1 MAKTCV
7 CSGRKSFAAGLRFGQ
22 LFCWFDEAEMQNE
35 GNGKIT
41 VFIVWQ
47 SGRKH
52 WGAIKLHNKAG
63 KRAKGRAS
71 QPNACQIKSHS
82 HTYTH
87 SHTHT
92 HANDTQPARAAIS
105 ELFRHSLKHMAKISV
120 FLFRLCPKIEF
131 ALNYNE
137 MFVWCQG
144 NCFLMPIYYI
154 FFGLKLTVAPNLIA
168 THTHTDTDTYL
179 PSFVFI
185 YLICLAF
192 DCSIMDSLDSR

>member
-7 CSGRKSFAAGLRFGQ
+7 CSGRRSFAAGLRFGQ
-22 LFCWFDEAEMQNE
+22 LFWWFDEAEMQNE

-52 WGAIKLHNKAG
+52 WGAIKLHNKAE

-82 HTYTH
+82 HTHSYTY
-87 SHTHT
+87 SCKWHTACTCCYFQIVSTFVKAHG
-92 HANDTQPARAAIS
+92 
-105 ELFRHSLKHMAKISV
+105 KISV

-154 FFGLKLTVAPNLIA
+154 FFRPQTNRSTKSHCH
-168 THTHTDTDTYL
+168 THTHTRTLIYQA
-179 PSFVFI
+179 SFSFI
-185 YLICLAF
+185 WFAWH
-192 DCSIMDSLDSR
+192 STAA

>member
-7 CSGRKSFAAGLRFGQ
+7 CSGRRSSAAGLRFGQ

-35 GNGKIT
+35 GNGRIT

-87 SHTHT
+87 TLSHT

-105 ELFRHSLKHMAKISV
+105 KLFRHSLKHMAKISV

-154 FFGLKLTVAPNLIA
+154 FFRPQTNRSTKSHC
-168 THTHTDTDTYL
+168 HTHTRT
-179 PSFVFI
+179 
-185 YLICLAF
+185 
-192 DCSIMDSLDSR
+192 